1 MGKGQ
6 LGGAPSWFKK
16 ITDRIRRDISNSQGQ
31 NVITYPYYESSKTEN
46 GVQFS
51 IRSDGTIKVNG
62 TATADTYFTLHS
74 RLKGES
80 NNLTVPFGIY
90 ALSGCPKG
98 GSSSTYFMQVTRT
111 MGGTVDHII
120 RDYGDGGIG
129 DIDDSGDYVNTTEA
143 NIGIQICIKV
153 GTTVSDII
161 IKPMLEKGTA
171 SHEYQPTNI
180 SNKTLLSTKVDKVDG
195 KQLSTED
202 FTTEEKEAL
211 GSLMGGSVTGVK
223 GNAESS
229 YRTGNVN
236 LTPANIGALATNGDS
251 KSNTVTFTSN
261 DVDDASATSWTS
273 VSKLATGITH
283 ATFFQRVSQMFK
295 NVRYIYKMLGTTDIS
310 KIGNGTVTGALS
322 SLNSNS
328 VKKSGD
334 TINGRLNVTNG
345 TNAVEVF
352 ADDEGGNINLN
363 NIPVNRAIQQDVLNG
378 AYRAYLYQ
386 INPWQYLNDITIHPD
401 KVMTQKDFVNGN
413 GVSLNGLNEK
423 FNRYQRAGN
432 FVKATNHGIELEWDD
447 KGLMVIVD
455 KTAVGYVAFRN

>member
-62 TATADTYFTLHS
+62 TATADTYFILHNY
-74 RLKGES
+74 LKGES
-80 NNLTVPFGIY
+80 DNLTVPFGIY

-98 GSSSTYFMQVTRT
+98 GSSSTYFMQVTMRIA
-111 MGGTVDHII
+111 GSEYDII
-120 RDYGDGGIG
+120 TDYGDGGIG
-129 DIDDSGDYVNTTEA
+129 DIDNEGDYITSTDA
-143 NIGIQICIKV
+143 YIGIKICVKS

-180 SNKTLLSTKVDKVDG
+180 SNRTLLSTKVDKVDG

-322 SLNSNS
+322 SLNSNLDNKANS
-328 VKKSGD
+328 SALTNYYNKTDSDARYMPIKTTVTQIASFGNTTATD
-334 TINGRLNVTNG
+334 TTYSFDSATKGIKLLIFYDGTMYDGASIEVYRKTNS
-345 TNAVEVF
+345 TEDVVVNAS
-352 ADDEGGNINLN
+352 N
-363 NIPVNRAIQQDVLNG
+363 
-378 AYRAYLYQ
+378 
-386 INPWQYLNDITIHPD
+386 
-401 KVMTQKDFVNGN
+401 
-413 GVSLNGLNEK
+413 SNEK
-423 FNRYQRAGN
+423 HSAGFQIQWSN
-432 FVKATNHGIELEWDD
+432 NKIVLKANNLGNQYYHC
-447 KGLMVIVD
+447 IVS
-455 KTAVGYVAFRN
+455 KLT